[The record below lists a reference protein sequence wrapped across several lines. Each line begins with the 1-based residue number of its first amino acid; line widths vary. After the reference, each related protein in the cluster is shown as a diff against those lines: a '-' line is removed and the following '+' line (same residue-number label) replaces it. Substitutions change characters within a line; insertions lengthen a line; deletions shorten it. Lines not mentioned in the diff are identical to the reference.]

1 MTDQTSIRDMLFYK
15 SIFYITGV
23 NAKIAA
29 SNSFTIVKRASAVWK
44 LQPRVRFP
52 LARHLFL
59 STWSMHSV
67 RAYSLPIQLES
78 LSKRR
83 FCQHV

>member
-59 STWSMHSV
+59 SICYTEYLNMKINYHI
-67 RAYSLPIQLES
+67 A
-78 LSKRR
+78 
-83 FCQHV
+83 

>member
-29 SNSFTIVKRASAVWK
+29 SNSFTIVKRARA
-44 LQPRVRFP
+44 
-52 LARHLFL
+52 
-59 STWSMHSV
+59 SMEVATS
-67 RAYSLPIQLES
+67 RSFS
-78 LSKRR
+78 
-83 FCQHV
+83 FCSSSFSINMLH